1 MGNEKKPIKKYG
13 NRKLYDEGRASYISM
28 VELSDMVYQG
38 DRVEVVCDLTG
49 RDLTLESL
57 GRSLYE
63 RLKVRSRSDSR
74 DLVLVALVEEVI
86 RKVLRRKSTV

>member
-1 MGNEKKPIKKYG
+1 MSDEKKPIKKYG
-13 NRKLYDEGRASYISM
+13 NRKLYDEGQASYISM
-28 VELSDMVYQG
+28 VELSDLVYQG

-63 RLKVRSRSDSR
+63 RLKVRSRSDTR
-74 DLVLVALVEEVI
+74 DLLLVSLVADII
-86 RKVLRRKSTV
+86 RKVPRKKSSE